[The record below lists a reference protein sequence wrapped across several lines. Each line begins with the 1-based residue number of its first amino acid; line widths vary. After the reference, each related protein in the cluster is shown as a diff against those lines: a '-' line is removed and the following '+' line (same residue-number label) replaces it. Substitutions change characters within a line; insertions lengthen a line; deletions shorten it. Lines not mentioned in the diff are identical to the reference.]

1 MNKIVPLGPS
11 ADQEWKEI
19 KLDSPQHMS
28 LLVLPDAVNSPLQ
41 KGGIYYYLPQYPQ
54 LNTNINNEPVLS
66 LTLVL
71 KRETASIDENIMPL
85 IKQGMFSFEVNL
97 NNNIKP
103 FEMNTSTGLSQYR
116 PLNPSEILFEL
127 VSLQEDT
134 EKLLASENVGGVSTK
149 AGINIML
156 NSTEAVDVL
165 SALNGTPSKIL
176 IRTKVSYKVAPRQK
190 KISLS
195 GSWEK
200 VYNVLKTQ
208 AEVSSRFT
216 IDILRNCFY
225 EMITKGILAVNVNL
239 SSDDLELEQLE
250 LEQFIKNHLFDTF
263 LKLSTVIL
271 EKVTSEDESDEGPK
285 YVLRNQPDAMLEL
298 IYEQTI
304 SVPTPTD
311 KSITI
316 TEPLDAVIG
325 GVLNDLDRNKFIH
338 AIASM

>member
-1 MNKIVPLGPS
+1 MCEIMNKIVPLGPS
-11 ADQEWKEI
+11 ANQEWKEI

-127 VSLQEDT
+127 VSLQEDI
-134 EKLLASENVGGVSTK
+134 EKLLASENAGGVSTK

-200 VYNVLKTQ
+200 VYNVLKIQ

-225 EMITKGILAVNVNL
+225 EMIAKGILEVKVIP
-239 SSDDLELEQLE
+239 SSDDLE

-271 EKVTSEDESDEGPK
+271 ENVTSEDESDEGPK
-285 YVLRNQPDAMLEL
+285 YVLRKQPDAMLEL